1 MSSLPSRKTLLS
13 STKYERITTGSIP
26 FDSFYCYNTRIL
38 NDERVWN
45 YNDESGHLKIQDFPE
60 ILFFK
65 ERKLTKK
72 GNKIIICQT

>member
-1 MSSLPSRKTLLS
+1 MNALPSRKTLLS
-13 STKYERITTGSIP
+13 SAKYERITTGNVP
-26 FDSFYCYNTRIL
+26 FDSFYCYITEIP
-38 NDERVWN
+38 DYRVWH
-45 YNDESGHLKIQDFPE
+45 YVDESRHLKIRDFPK